1 MVCSAFRSPF
11 CWKMWTGR
19 VGRAVGMRRLRGSWG
34 DGEVRSSWAAWAIT
48 GGVDSGGEDTVLPL
62 ERG

>member
-1 MVCSAFRSPF
+1 
-11 CWKMWTGR
+11 MWTGR

-34 DGEVRSSWAAWAIT
+34 DGEVRSSWAAWAVT